1 MNTLYT
7 QKAQKTYTTPK
18 SETKYM
24 VKQQL
29 NLSHG
34 KMLNP

>member
-7 QKAQKTYTTPK
+7 QNAQKIYTTPK
-18 SETKYM
+18 RDRKRM
-24 VKQQL
+24 VQQQL